1 MNRFRKFICIVCVV
15 LLTFSL
21 PVAVS
26 ATEGEKYT
34 VSLSS
39 TVGGYNRVDTT
50 FKFKVTCTVM
60 DETDDAKDIVSEET
74 VSYNTGKSSA
84 LDYLINPEHVAQGGY
99 VYEFKLVGCSYPS
112 ASLDTKT
119 VTVYFMKDEFG
130 ESIIKAFDS
139 SKADTDMPEEE
150 ILNFPYNISFDCK
163 TGAQVSV
170 EMLKT
175 ELSKVYDG
183 SDIYEILPDD
193 YRLTGVAAGHDVI
206 LNIESAKFDAA
217 DVKNVTKVIFSG
229 FTLSGAD
236 ADKYVLKSDSVTCRA
251 VILPRPIT
259 VTADSVV
266 ITKGDQAPVLT
277 YKLSEELIVGNEF
290 TGNLTRE
297 PGDAVGVYRI
307 RRGTLTLNDNY
318 DITFKEG
325 TFTISNFSSLTI
337 VDKHTSVSVS
347 GYLAEGADLTVS
359 ELPKA
364 GNTYKTLAASASWGK
379 IIKGYDISVSGGH
392 DGSLSI
398 VIPVDSQYEGKSITV
413 YQSLTLGGI
422 SKYEATVT
430 DGKITVVATDEG
442 TAFLLVTDSDDSG
455 FSVGKLL
462 LKILI
467 VFLLVI
473 LILAFITAL
482 VFFGMILFNKTEEL
496 KRIVKAVKKIFKI
509 K

>member
-1 MNRFRKFICIVCVV
+1 MNRLRKIISIICVV
-15 LLTFSL
+15 LLICCL

-26 ATEGEKYT
+26 ATGGEQYII
-34 VSLSS
+34 SISS

-60 DETDDAKDIVSEET
+60 DETDEAKDVVSEET
-74 VSYNTGKSSA
+74 VSYNTSKLSS
-84 LDYLINPEHVAQGGY
+84 LDYSVNPEHVEQGGY
-99 VYEFKLVGCSYPS
+99 IYEFKMVGCSYPS
-112 ASLDTKT
+112 AALDTKT
-119 VTVYFMKDEFG
+119 LTVYFMKDEFG

-150 ILNFPYNISFDCK
+150 ILDFPYNISFDCK
-163 TGAQVSV
+163 TGAPVSV
-170 EMLKT
+170 EILKT

-183 SDIYEILPDD
+183 TDVYEILPDD
-193 YRLTGVAAGHDVI
+193 YRLTGVAAGHDVT
-206 LNIESAKFDAA
+206 LTVDSAKFDAA
-217 DVKNVTKVIFSG
+217 DVKNATTVIFSG

-236 ADKYVLKSDSVTCRA
+236 ADKYILKSDSVTCPA
-251 VILPRPIT
+251 AILPRPIT

-266 ITKGDQAPVLT
+266 ITKGEQVPELT

-290 TGNLTRE
+290 TGSLTRE
-297 PGDAVGVYRI
+297 PGDAVGVYKI

-318 DITFKEG
+318 DVIFKEG
-325 TFTISNFSSLTI
+325 TLTISNFSGLTI
-337 VDKHTSVSVS
+337 VDKYTSVSVS

-398 VIPVDSQYEGKSITV
+398 VIPMDSKYEGKSITV

-442 TAFLLVTDSDDSG
+442 TAFLLVTDADDDG
-455 FSVGKLL
+455 FSIGKLL
-462 LKILI
+462 LKIFVI
-467 VFLLVI
+467 FLLVI
-473 LILAFITAL
+473 LILALIIAL
-482 VFFGMILFNKTEEL
+482 VFFGMIIFNKTDEL
-496 KRIVKAVKKIFKI
+496 KRIIKAVKKIFKI